1 MGQLNTLAGLAMS
14 VRTIGFAGIEFIT
27 APNEADPDDPNR
39 VVLREKDAKA
49 LWKSLKDDKPAPT
62 NTVSSTANGTP
73 APAATAPETED
84 PAQETEPSSEETTQ
98 APAPKAS
105 SPAPAPKA
113 SATPTTDPALQ
124 CK

>member
-1 MGQLNTLAGLAMS
+1 MS
-14 VRTIGFAGIEFIT
+14 VRTIVFTGIEFIT

-73 APAATAPETED
+73 APAATATAPETED